1 MPSGTST
8 YGVDLGMAH
17 WVMLEW
23 FGALWLFVESL
34 GVPLLSEGA
43 FASFVAAVQAGR
55 LTLWESYLIAYLAT
69 IGGNAA
75 GYWAFALWGPR
86 IQAWLSRRWPSI
98 PEQMSRV
105 EPRIRKSVWV
115 AMGIARF
122 VGLGTFGIVLW
133 VAGLVRV
140 PARTFL
146 PYLFALDLIWTAIWL
161 FASNA
166 VITFLLDELR
176 SLEHLPIPILVG
188 TGVAAVV
195 GALVLHRGVK
205 KWLAWRRKAG
215 QTQE

>member
-1 MPSGTST
+1 MGHHM
-8 YGVDLGMAH
+8 YFE
-17 WVMLEW
+17 WV
-23 FGALWLFVESL
+23 GALWLFVESL

-55 LTLWESYLIAYLAT
+55 LTLFESYVIAYVAT
-69 IGGNAA
+69 IAGNAA

-86 IQAWLSRRWPSI
+86 IKQWLGRRWPSI
-98 PEQMSRV
+98 PVQMAKF
-105 EPRIRKSVWV
+105 EPRIQKSVWV

-146 PYLFALDLIWTAIWL
+146 PYLFALDLAWTAIWL

-166 VITFLLDELR
+166 VITLLLDELKAM
-176 SLEHLPIPILVG
+176 EHLPVPILIG
-188 TGVAAVV
+188 IGIVAIVAFF
-195 GALVLHRGVK
+195 GIHHGVK

>member
-1 MPSGTST
+1 
-8 YGVDLGMAH
+8 MAH
-17 WVMLEW
+17 QVLFEWV
-23 FGALWLFVESL
+23 GALWLFVESL

-43 FASFVAAVQAGR
+43 FASFVGAVQAGR
-55 LTLWESYLIAYLAT
+55 LTLWESYLIAYLST
-69 IGGNAA
+69 IAGNAA

-86 IQAWLSRRWPSI
+86 IKVWLGRRWPSI
-98 PEQMSRV
+98 PEQMTRF
-105 EPRIRKSVWV
+105 EPRIRKSVWL

-166 VITFLLDELR
+166 VITLLLDELKAM
-176 SLEHLPIPILVG
+176 EHLPVPILIGIGILAVG
-188 TGVAAVV
+188 GFF
-195 GALVLHRGVK
+195 GIHRGVK
-205 KWLAWRRKAG
+205 KWIAWRRKAG